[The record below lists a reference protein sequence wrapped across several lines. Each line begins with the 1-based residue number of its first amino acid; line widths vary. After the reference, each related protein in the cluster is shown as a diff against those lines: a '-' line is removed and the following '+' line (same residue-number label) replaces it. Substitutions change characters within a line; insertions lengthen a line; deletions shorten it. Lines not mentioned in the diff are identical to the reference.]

1 MAEALYRKYRPQI
14 FEDVVGQEHI
24 ERTIKNAI
32 EQDKVSHA
40 YLFTGPAGSN
50 KTMAA
55 YAFAQAVLCPKGASG
70 PRGGN
75 CGACDACRRIM
86 RKKHPDVRYFAPEG
100 AGGYLV
106 EQIRDIVADTSMA
119 PIQAHKKVYIL
130 DRVDLLGVQAAN
142 AFLKTLEEP
151 PSDVVLILLA
161 RTRESVL
168 PTILSRCQVVPFRTI
183 PASEA
188 AGIIVQNTGASREQ
202 ARMAVV
208 RAREAGFANLSLDL
222 MFGLPNQTLTGWRAT
237 LENVLR
243 LKPEHMSCYA
253 LKVEPNTP
261 LWEYR
266 DCANLPNDD
275 VQADMYLA
283 ASEILQDHGYEHYE
297 ISNFA
302 KPGFRSRHNLKY
314 WTGGEYLGFGPC
326 AASDFAGKRFT
337 IEPDLRAYVEGIAH
351 HGSVLSECETI
362 PPRERAGE
370 YVMLRSRIV
379 SGLDAQE
386 YERSYLLPFAPLQQ
400 LLERFAGHGLAA
412 QSGSRW
418 YLTPRGWLVS
428 NRIILALQDA
438 QEKSTP
444 LAKKR

>member
-1 MAEALYRKYRPQI
+1 
-14 FEDVVGQEHI
+14 
-24 ERTIKNAI
+24 
-32 EQDKVSHA
+32 
-40 YLFTGPAGSN
+40 
-50 KTMAA
+50 
-55 YAFAQAVLCPKGASG
+55 
-70 PRGGN
+70 
-75 CGACDACRRIM
+75 
-86 RKKHPDVRYFAPEG
+86 
-100 AGGYLV
+100 
-106 EQIRDIVADTSMA
+106 
-119 PIQAHKKVYIL
+119 
-130 DRVDLLGVQAAN
+130 
-142 AFLKTLEEP
+142 
-151 PSDVVLILLA
+151 
-161 RTRESVL
+161 
-168 PTILSRCQVVPFRTI
+168 
-183 PASEA
+183 
-188 AGIIVQNTGASREQ
+188 
-202 ARMAVV
+202 MAVV

-222 MFGLPNQTLTGWRAT
+222 MFGLPNQTLTGWRGT

-261 LWEYR
+261 RWEYR

-351 HGSVLSECETI
+351 HGAILSECETI

-412 QSGSRW
+412 QNGSRW